1 MILGCWPPLP
11 SGGWPSGGQLA
22 RPLRGWPHAR
32 PDHPLPSGCWPGA
45 VRRRLGCR
53 PPGCRPP
60 GGQQPRGWPRGRP
73 PDHPGCRPLGGCPG
87 QLAPGGRP
95 PDRFLVGPA
104 GLVGPTDKTFCQ
116 LPGVGPSRGCPVP
129 RGCRHEVARRTPIT
143 RPPGGWEVGGRPLP
157 VGPFLVAVRC
167 RPVPRCPVPRGG
179 RPSELVAV
187 RPSRGCPE
195 SPGCSLPVGPS
206 AGLLV
211 GGLPGAVLRF
221 GCPGFSLRWRVGFP
235 GVGGLMRVLNVFGN
249 PPYTCHLFV
258 GGVWFV
264 RLRH

>member
-1 MILGCWPPLP
+1 MVGPTPGRITRCRPVAGPGP
-11 SGGWPSGGQLA
+11 SAGGWVA
-22 RPLRGWPHAR
+22 VRPVAVR
-32 PDHPLPSGCWPGA
+32 PGASNHEVGPGA
-45 VRRRLGCR
+45 VRRITRVAVR
-53 PPGCRPP
+53 WEVARAS
-60 GGQQPRGWPRGRP
+60 WPRGAVRRI
-73 PDHPGCRPLGGCPG
+73 GSSWG
-87 QLAPGGRP
+87 QLAW
-95 PDRFLVGPA
+95 LA
-104 GLVGPTDKTFCQ
+104 Q
-116 LPGVGPSRGCPVP
+116 LTRLFVSYPEVGPSRGCPVP
-129 RGCRHEVARRTPIT
+129 RGCRHEVARRTQIT

-167 RPVPRCPVPRGG
+167 RPVPRCPVPSGG
-179 RPSELVAV
+179 RPSDKTFCQLVAV